1 MINCRQTRACQ
12 NQAFTLFFLLLFSQ
26 ALPAQE
32 GFKGFLKNKEGFK
45 LEPFAQFQLWSVYST
60 NQQVFNTQ
68 TKVYDKVDDRLNFL
82 LRRTR
87 IGFRMQPY
95 NNLRGTVIFS
105 FDAVGRDVQSGVFGA
120 GNNGT
125 IPSVGIF
132 DAFLEWRLKSGS
144 EKLFLVAGYFRPQI
158 SRESITAAWQVGSME
173 KSATQ
178 NYLRQHM
185 IGVNSGRSTGLNL
198 GGLLKNQSGKLY
210 FNYNFGVFNPGF
222 YASSNNSVG
231 SKFSPLLVGRAVLSL
246 GDPELKQ
253 YGISYL
259 QNFFN
264 TRKGISLAIDGSRQ
278 GETDLFKQ
286 NSSLGADILLNWKA
300 LNLDAEYHHMI
311 RSGSRVLPDNA
322 GVRDFDYRSSVRH
335 IRLGYNWIAGKKLFL
350 EPTLTIMQYRGAT
363 DATGQADAL
372 AVRTSSGTET
382 TYDAGINWHLQER
395 RLKLLLH
402 YTWREGDPGAA
413 GNGATVND
421 YFTQVNVGAIR
432 RGNWLGLG
440 LSAIF

>member
-1 MINCRQTRACQ
+1 MIDSEYPRVRHLGLY
-12 NQAFTLFFLLLFSQ
+12 FLVFLLPFSGN
-26 ALPAQE
+26 LLAQE

-95 NNLRGTVIFS
+95 DNLKGTVIFS
-105 FDAVGRDVQSGVFGA
+105 FDAIGRDVQSGIFGA
-120 GNNGT
+120 GNNGA

-132 DAFLEWRLKSGS
+132 DAFLEWRLKSKS
-144 EKLFLVAGYFRPQI
+144 EKMFVVAGFFRPQI
-158 SRESITAAWQVGSME
+158 GRESITAAWQVASME
-173 KSATQ
+173 KALTQ
-178 NYLRQHM
+178 NYLRQHLV
-185 IGVNSGRSTGLNL
+185 GVGSGRSVGVNV
-198 GGLLKNQSGKLY
+198 GGLLMNQNQNLVL
-210 FNYNFGVFNPGF
+210 NYNIGMFNPAYSYNNG
-222 YASSNNSVG
+222 NSVG
-231 SKFSPLLVGRAVLSL
+231 SQFSPLITGRAVLSI
-246 GDPELKQ
+246 GTPEMKQ
-253 YGISYL
+253 YGIAYNN
-259 QNFFN
+259 NFFN
-264 TRKGISLAIDGSRQ
+264 KRKGVSIALDYSSQ
-278 GETDLFKQ
+278 GKSDLFK
-286 NSSLGADILLNWKA
+286 SSSSVGTDVLLNFGG
-300 LNLDAEYHHMI
+300 LNFDAEIHETAR
-311 RSGSRVLPDNA
+311 RSERDNRSRIFA
-322 GVRDFDYRSSVRH
+322 YRSTFGH
-335 IRLGYNWIAGKKLFL
+335 IRAGYNLILGKKYFV
-350 EPTLTIMQYRGAT
+350 EPIFMFARFRGAP
-363 DATGQADAL
+363 DLEGQADAL
-372 AVRTSSGTET
+372 AVRSSSGTET

-402 YTWREGDPGAA
+402 YTWREGNPGAA